1 MQEPWVEKYR
11 PKTLDEVVGN
21 PQVVSRLQAVVHGGS
36 LPHLLLSGPPGCGK
50 TTAILCLAREL
61 LGEEWF
67 PRAVLELNASDDR
80 GIDVIRSK
88 VKTFAQQ
95 KMSLPSGK
103 QKIVILDEADSMT
116 EGAQQALR
124 RTMEIYAMNTRF
136 ALACNTPS
144 KIIEPI
150 QSRCAVVR
158 MRRLEDS
165 EIAERLEQVLKWE
178 NVEWETSGLEAIVFT
193 ADGDMRNALNN
204 AQATVCGFGKL
215 SQENVFK
222 VCDQPHPNLVK
233 EILESA
239 LEQNIT
245 KSNEMLCSLW
255 NKGYSAL
262 DIVQT
267 FFRVGRSYEM
277 DEHLRLE
284 VMKIIG
290 RTHVK
295 VMEGCASLIQLTALT
310 SFLSE
315 LSESAAS

>member
-21 PQVVSRLQAVVHGGS
+21 PQVVSRLQAVVRGAS

-50 TTAILCLAREL
+50 TTMILCLARQV
-61 LGEEWF
+61 LGEEWCSQ
-67 PRAVLELNASDDR
+67 AVLELNASDDR
-80 GIDVIRSK
+80 GIEVIRSK

-95 KMSLPSGK
+95 KLSLPSGK
-103 QKIVILDEADSMT
+103 QKIIILDEADSMT

-124 RTMEIYAMNTRF
+124 RTMEIYATSTRF

-165 EIAERLEQVLKWE
+165 EIAQRLEQILKLE
-178 NVEWETSGLEAIVFT
+178 NVSWEPSGLEAIVFT

-222 VCDQPHPNLVK
+222 VCDQPHPILVK
-233 EILESA
+233 EILQNA
-239 LEQNIT
+239 LDQNVN
-245 KSNEMLCSLW
+245 KSNEILCSLW

-267 FFRVGRSYEM
+267 LFRIARSHEM
-277 DEHLRLE
+277 DEQLRLQ
-284 VMKIIG
+284 VMKAVG
-290 RTHVK
+290 KTHMK
-295 VMEGCASLIQLTALT
+295 VMEGCSSLIQLTALT
-310 SFLSE
+310 GILSRA
-315 LSESAAS
+315 SESTIS

>member
-21 PQVVSRLQAVVHGGS
+21 PQVVSRLQAVVNGGS

-50 TTAILCLAREL
+50 TTMILCLARQL
-61 LGEEWF
+61 LGEDWF
-67 PRAVLELNASDDR
+67 SQAVLELNASDDR
-80 GIDVIRSK
+80 GIEVIRSK

-95 KMSLPSGK
+95 KMSLPSGR

-124 RTMEIYAMNTRF
+124 RTMEIYATTTRF

-158 MRRLEDS
+158 LRRLEDS
-165 EIAERLEQVLKWE
+165 EIAERLEQVLRLE
-178 NVEWETSGLEAIVFT
+178 NVQWETSGLEAILFT

-204 AQATVCGFGKL
+204 AQATVCGFEKL

-239 LEQNIT
+239 LEQNVT
-245 KSNEMLCSLW
+245 KSNEILCSLW

-267 FFRVGRSYEM
+267 LFRVARSYEM
-277 DEHLRLE
+277 NERLRLE
-284 VMKIIG
+284 VMKVVG
-290 RTHVK
+290 KTHMK
-295 VMEGCASLIQLTALT
+295 IMEGCASLIQLTALT

-315 LSESAAS
+315 VSESAVT